1 MFCDCIR
8 MNLPDPRTS
17 MYGTICAQI
26 MVTEQKIKRLSKDA
40 PALRRWHLL
49 ELIENAE
56 KNDDSLQA
64 KAIVEILCCK
74 SQKKRW
80 RPINYTTCPP

>member
-1 MFCDCIR
+1 LWMFGTRCPNPRTMFRDCIR

-17 MYGTICAQI
+17 TYGTICAQI
-26 MVTEQKIKRLSKDA
+26 MVTEQEIKNLSKDA
-40 PALRRWHLL
+40 PALRCQHLL

-64 KAIVEILCCK
+64 KAIVEILCQD
-74 SQKKRW
+74 S
-80 RPINYTTCPP
+80 

>member
-1 MFCDCIR
+1 

-17 MYGTICAQI
+17 TYGMICTQI
-26 MVTEQKIKRLSKDA
+26 MVTEQEIKHLSKDA
-40 PALRRWHLL
+40 PALRRQHLL

-64 KAIVEILCCK
+64 KAIVEILCRK
-74 SQKKRW
+74 SQKKMR
-80 RPINYTTCPP
+80 RQINYTPRPS